1 MIDNMLCTGDK
12 KIYISKKCYSNLL
25 LDGVAIKILKQE
37 NPHSFHISFQ
47 KIYITY
53 IIGLIIN

>member
-12 KIYISKKCYSNLL
+12 KIYISKKCYSN
-25 LDGVAIKILKQE
+25 GVAIKILKQE